1 MSSSMSSSKQMSS
14 FQSSQTSSF
23 SSAQKIIPNVFIHV
37 IIETNVIFPIF
48 SDLLI
53 FLSPK
58 NHPKCLHPCHHR
70 NKCHL
75 SNLLRPPHF
84 PQPKSHPFLHH
95 NHLAYKLPKPLKL
108 SQGWEVLKT
117 LNLRKVRT
125 EQVCQLYS
133 RTLIIEDDGFCF

>member
-84 PQPKSHPFLHH
+84 PQPKKS
-95 NHLAYKLPKPLKL
+95 
-108 SQGWEVLKT
+108 SQMSSSMSSSKQMSSFQSSQT
-117 LNLRKVRT
+117 
-125 EQVCQLYS
+125 S
-133 RTLIIEDDGFCF
+133 SFS